1 MDAQAMTAFNLPPQD
16 LMSLLLVGGAW
27 LAAGAAI
34 GTLYFLALRWN
45 VRIFATGRPVVL
57 AVALQFAR
65 FAAMAGLLTFV
76 ALEFG
81 ALPLLAATGG
91 VLMART
97 MFLRWGAPP

>member
-1 MDAQAMTAFNLPPQD
+1 
-16 LMSLLLVGGAW
+16 MSLLLAGGAW

-34 GTLYFLALRWN
+34 GALYFLALRWN
-45 VRIFATGRPVVL
+45 VRFFATGRSVVL

-65 FAAMAGLLTFV
+65 FAAMAGLLTIV

-81 ALPLLAATGG
+81 ALPLLAATAG